1 MLEWK
6 PGSLYDNIDKF
17 ASSLG
22 YENVGIVITLGMIP
36 WESVDDRDSFIETI
50 TGDTPKGGNS
60 TNYNLQ
66 F

>member
-1 MLEWK
+1 MFEWQS
-6 PGSLYDNIDKF
+6 GSLYDNIDKF

-22 YENVGIVITLGMIP
+22 YENAATVITLGMIP
-36 WESVDDRDSFIETI
+36 WESVEDRDAFIETI
-50 TGDTPKGGNS
+50 TGDIPKGGNS